1 MGFLQKIMEYF
12 SNNNEE
18 KELVQKEA
26 ASYAESPQIYEIE
39 MFKVATDRMHVIE
52 DVNKLCSENGDI
64 RFQRANQ
71 LIAADAT
78 AGGFSVIVQGSEK
91 DKVRKR
97 RQGKPFVYSS
107 PGTNR
112 AQQVI
117 DDFLL
122 RTKLNRL
129 STQHAAAL
137 LREGDLFLNVVV
149 DLQQGLVTQ
158 IRRAPA
164 LSIKKNV
171 DEYGEF
177 FDPERAFSQFDTLNP
192 AALQFLKPPE
202 CSRRD
207 FAIYQMNHIRWMPDE
222 SKIYGCSQYAV
233 ARYNHRML
241 QEMEKALAYR
251 RMYRSVSKRAHKL
264 PENATDEDIVKYKRD
279 NAMVDAAG
287 NPTKNAHL
295 LSDFVGNVEVV
306 ALHDQ
311 ANLDEVADI
320 EQMEDNIWVSL
331 LVPKALIT
339 GGQSINRDVL
349 KVQYPKYL
357 DSLQTIT
364 DVLEYG
370 DSQMYSGYRDII
382 DLQLMLAGINPVT
395 VKYDI
400 VWQRKSYETPL
411 ERIERVQQ
419 ALGKAG
425 GKQVITLEK
434 AIQVIANDFDIEDP
448 ALAAEQIAEESY
460 GKEQTV
466 QGPAIE
472 KTKMLSMNNFQQQL
486 LKDEYIDDFDKM
498 DELAEDL
505 QQKVSSF
512 FNAVAARA
520 LESPLADDT
529 DNMEDLSQDDILTAI
544 DAAWDEHSGDFTEN
558 YISAAA
564 AAAILGCER
573 AKSLLSVAYA
583 KKNMRLGI
591 KLRVESE
598 QITELLRDESG
609 KRISQIKNTTR
620 KQVQECL
627 SEGFA
632 NNKGWEQLC
641 VELQSII
648 ASPVR
653 AELIARTEL
662 SWAYVEQSIRIYQD
676 AGVQRVQWIATD
688 DFRCCDFCRSMNGM
702 IFPINQRPDMPAHPR
717 CRCCYVPVI

>member
-1 MGFLQKIMEYF
+1 MGFLQKIMEHF
-12 SNNNEE
+12 SNTNEE

-78 AGGFSVIVQGSEK
+78 TGGFSVIVQGSEK

-97 RQGKPFVYSS
+97 RQGKPFAYSS

-158 IRRAPA
+158 IRRAPG

-177 FDPERAFSQFDTLNP
+177 FDPEKAFSQFDTLNP

-264 PENATDEDIVKYKRD
+264 PENSTDEDIVKYKRS
-279 NAMVDAAG
+279 NAMVDAEG

-311 ANLDEVADI
+311 ANLDEVADV

-395 VKYDI
+395 IKYDI

-411 ERIERVQQ
+411 ERIERVQE

-434 AIQVIANDFDIEDP
+434 AIQVIADDFDIEDP
-448 ALAAEQIAEESY
+448 ALAAEQIAEESH
-460 GKEQTV
+460 GKEQTA

-472 KTKMLSMNNFQQQL
+472 KSKTLGMNNFQQQL

-512 FNAVAARA
+512 FNAVAVRA
-520 LESPLADDT
+520 LESPLADDM
-529 DNMEDLSQDDILTAI
+529 DNTGDLSQDDILTAF
-544 DAAWDEHSGDFTEN
+544 DVVWDEHSGDFTEN
-558 YISAAA
+558 YISVVAT
-564 AAAILGCER
+564 AAILGGER

-598 QITELLRDESG
+598 QIVELLRDESG
-609 KRISQIKNTTR
+609 KRISRIKNTTR
-620 KQVQECL
+620 KQVQKCM

-632 NNKGWEQLC
+632 NNKSWEQLC

-648 ASPVR
+648 ASPAR

>member
-12 SNNNEE
+12 SNNDEE

-91 DKVRKR
+91 DKVRKK
-97 RQGKPFVYSS
+97 RQGKPFAYSS

-129 STQHAAAL
+129 SMQHAAAL

-171 DEYGEF
+171 NEYGEF
-177 FDPERAFSQFDTLNP
+177 FDSEKAFSQFDTLNP
-192 AALQFLKPPE
+192 AALQFLEPPE

-264 PENATDEDIVKYKRD
+264 PENSSPEDIVRYKRE
-279 NAMVDAAG
+279 NAMIDAEG

-295 LSDFVGNVEVV
+295 LSDFVGNVDVV

-339 GGQSINRDVL
+339 GGQSINRDIL
-349 KVQYPKYL
+349 KIQYPKYL

-400 VWQRKSYETPL
+400 VWRQKSYETPL

-448 ALAAEQIAEESY
+448 ALAAGQIAEESH
-460 GKEQTV
+460 GREQV
-466 QGPAIE
+466 ASGLAIE
-472 KTKMLSMNNFQQQL
+472 KTKMLDTNNFQQQP
-486 LKDEYIDDFDKM
+486 LKDEYIEDFDKM

-512 FNAVAARA
+512 FNAVAART
-520 LESPLADDT
+520 LENPLSDDT
-529 DNMEDLSQDDILTAI
+529 DNMEDLSQSDILAAF
-544 DAAWDEHSGDFTEN
+544 DVAWDEHSDDFTNN
-558 YISAAA
+558 YISVVAASA
-564 AAAILGCER
+564 TLGGER
-573 AKSLLSVAYA
+573 AKSLLSVAYT
-583 KKNMRLGI
+583 KKNMQLGI
-591 KLRVESE
+591 KIRIESE
-598 QITELLRDESG
+598 QIVELLRNESG
-609 KRISQIKNTTR
+609 KRIRRIKNTTR

-632 NNKGWEQLC
+632 NNKDWAQLC
-641 VELQSII
+641 IELQSII

-662 SWAYVEQSIRIYQD
+662 SWAYVEQSIRIYRD
-676 AGVQRVQWIATD
+676 AGVQRAQWVATD

>member
-26 ASYAESPQIYEIE
+26 ASYADSPQIYEIE

-78 AGGFSVIVQGSEK
+78 IGGFSVIVQGSEK
-91 DKVRKR
+91 DKVRKK
-97 RQGKPFVYSS
+97 RQGKTLTYSS
-107 PGTNR
+107 AGTNQ

-129 STQHAAAL
+129 SMQHAAAL
-137 LREGDLFLNVVV
+137 LREGDLFLNVLV

-158 IRRAPA
+158 IRRVPT

-192 AALQFLKPPE
+192 TALQFLRPPE

-241 QEMEKALAYR
+241 QEMEKAMAYR

-264 PENATDEDIVKYKRD
+264 PENASPEDIVRYKRD
-279 NAMVDAAG
+279 NAMIDAAG

-295 LSDFVGNVEVV
+295 LSDFVGNVDVV

-320 EQMEDNIWVSL
+320 EQMENNIWVSL

-357 DSLQTIT
+357 ESLQTIT
-364 DVLEYG
+364 DTLEYG

-382 DLQLMLAGINPVT
+382 DLQLMLAGINPAT
-395 VKYDI
+395 IKYDI
-400 VWQRKSYETPL
+400 VWQQKNNESPL
-411 ERIERVQQ
+411 ERMERVQQ

-425 GKQVITLEK
+425 GKQIITLEK

-448 ALAAEQIAEESY
+448 ALSAAQVLEEKNLQRMGMQNAIS
-460 GKEQTV
+460 QTEKQETTRIV
-466 QGPAIE
+466 QQ
-472 KTKMLSMNNFQQQL
+472 S
-486 LKDEYIDDFDKM
+486 LKDEYVDDFEQM
-498 DELAEDL
+498 DNLAEDL

-512 FNAVAARA
+512 FYVVANSI
-520 LESPLADDT
+520 LKTTLLDDAD
-529 DNMEDLSQDDILTAI
+529 NIENLSQKEILSAFDIVWDTAV
-544 DAAWDEHSGDFTEN
+544 DDFTEQ
-558 YISAAA
+558 YISVVAT
-564 AAAILGCER
+564 AAILGKER
-573 AKSLLSVAYA
+573 AESLVNMAYNEKNMQLGVELRIESKEIISLL
-583 KKNMRLGI
+583 R
-591 KLRVESE
+591 E
-598 QITELLRDESG
+598 ESG
-609 KRISQIKNTTR
+609 KRISRIRSTTKKQI
-620 KQVQECL
+620 QECL
-627 SEGFA
+627 AEGFA
-632 NNKGWEQLC
+632 SNKGWEQLRT
-641 VELQSII
+641 ELQGII
-648 ASPVR
+648 ISPVR
-653 AELIARTEL
+653 AEMIARTEL
-662 SWAYVEQSIRIYQD
+662 SWAYVEQSIRVYQS
-676 AGVQRVQWIATD
+676 AGIQRVQWIATD
-688 DFRCCDFCRSMNGM
+688 DIRCCDFCRKMNGQV
-702 IFPINQRPDMPAHPR
+702 FPINQRPDMPAHPR